1 MVVLLFFMDA
11 VRTVASRVFE
21 LPADLCDRGFGGPC
35 YKADMWI
42 DRCEMVCQRLL
53 MRVMHH

>member
-1 MVVLLFFMDA
+1 MDA
-11 VRTVASRVFE
+11 VRTVANRVFE